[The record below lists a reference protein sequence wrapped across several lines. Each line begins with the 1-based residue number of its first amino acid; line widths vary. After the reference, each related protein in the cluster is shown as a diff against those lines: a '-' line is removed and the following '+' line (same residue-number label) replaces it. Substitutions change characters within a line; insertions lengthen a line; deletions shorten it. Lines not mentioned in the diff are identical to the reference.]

1 MAWLL
6 EEVLKQMSAD
16 RITVQYLAREAGD
29 CREDNPAKQELK
41 RALATQLTE
50 LWAELMRKW

>member
-16 RITVQYLAREAGD
+16 RITVQYLAREAGEWSHLCSNCED
-29 CREDNPAKQELK
+29 CQEDNPAKQELK
-41 RALATQLTE
+41 RALLN
-50 LWAELMRKW
+50 